1 LGAQSIELLAAAINK
16 AGDPR
21 NYAKIATV
29 LRAQKW
35 DTLLGEVGFD
45 DKGQAAQA
53 IYLVQVKDKKI
64 IGIK

>member
-1 LGAQSIELLAAAINK
+1 
-16 AGDPR
+16 DPR